1 MRERLKSWNHKIPQ
15 PCGGRM
21 STLVADRGDP
31 PGMEGPEIKV
41 LNALEANNEK

>member
-1 MRERLKSWNHKIPQ
+1 
-15 PCGGRM
+15 M